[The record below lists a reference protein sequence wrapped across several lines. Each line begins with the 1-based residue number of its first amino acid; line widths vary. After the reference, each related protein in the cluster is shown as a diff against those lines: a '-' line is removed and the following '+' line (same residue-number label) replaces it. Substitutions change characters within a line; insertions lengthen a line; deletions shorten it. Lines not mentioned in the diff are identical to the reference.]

1 MKYNVVMTGKIL
13 EPAQQKLAERC
24 NLRIWDQSAP
34 NARETLLQCLAD
46 AEGLMIRSDLQVDEE
61 LLRHAPNLRVIAQ
74 PMVGYDNVDI
84 DACTRHGIPYG
95 NTPGVLVDTTAE
107 LTFALMIC
115 AARRVH
121 AGWNFVRDGR
131 WQQGESFPYG
141 FDLYGKTLGVVGM
154 GQIGVAVATRAKA
167 FGMKVIYNNR
177 RQRPDDTELGFQY
190 VTLDKLLADA
200 DYIVVLTPLTPQ
212 SYQLFGAK
220 EFAAMKTS
228 AHFINVAR
236 GPVVDTM
243 ALYEALKD
251 GQIAYAAL
259 DVTDPEPIP
268 ADHPLLQLNNILI
281 TPHIGS
287 ATLRTRTAMNM
298 LAADNLLAGLER
310 KPLPAC
316 VNPTVNYR

>member
-1 MKYNVVMTGKIL
+1 LKYNVVMTGKIL

-34 NARETLLQCLAD
+34 NARETLHQWLAE
-46 AEGLMIRSDLQVDEE
+46 AEGLIVKSDLQVDEE
-61 LLRHAPNLRVIAQ
+61 LLRHAPKLRVIAQ

-84 DACTRHGIPYG
+84 DACTRRGIPYG
-95 NTPGVLVDTTAE
+95 NTPDVLVDTTAE
-107 LTFALMIC
+107 LAFALMIG

-121 AGWNFVRDGR
+121 EGWNFVRDGR

-141 FDLYGKTLGVVGM
+141 VDLYGKTLGVVGM
-154 GQIGVAVATRAKA
+154 GQIGAAVAKRARA

-190 VTLDKLLADA
+190 ATLETLLADA

-220 EFAAMKTS
+220 EFAAMKPS

-243 ALYEALKD
+243 ALHEALRT

-268 ADHPLLQLNNILI
+268 ADHPLLKLNNILI

-298 LAADNLLAGLER
+298 LAADNLLAGLDR

>member
-24 NLRIWDQSAP
+24 NLRIWDQAAP
-34 NARETLLQCLAD
+34 NARETLLQWLAD

-121 AGWNFVRDGR
+121 EGWDFVRDGR

-141 FDLYGKTLGVVGM
+141 FDLHGKTLGVVGM

-177 RQRPDDTELGFQY
+177 RQRPDDKELGFQY
-190 VTLDKLLADA
+190 VTLDELLADA

-220 EFAAMKTS
+220 EFAAMKPS

-268 ADHPLLQLNNILI
+268 TGHPLLELNNILI

-287 ATLRTRTAMNM
+287 ATLRTRIAMNM

>member
-1 MKYNVVMTGKIL
+1 MTGKIL

-24 NLRIWDQSAP
+24 NLRIWDQAAP
-34 NARETLLQCLAD
+34 NARETLLQWLAD

-121 AGWNFVRDGR
+121 EGWDFVRDGR

-141 FDLYGKTLGVVGM
+141 FDLHGKTLGVVGM

-177 RQRPDDTELGFQY
+177 RQRPDDKELGFQY
-190 VTLDKLLADA
+190 VTLDELLADA

-220 EFAAMKTS
+220 EFAAMKPS

-268 ADHPLLQLNNILI
+268 TGHPLLELNNILI

-287 ATLRTRTAMNM
+287 ATLRTRIAMNM

>member
-1 MKYNVVMTGKIL
+1 MTGKIL

-24 NLRIWDQSAP
+24 HLRIWDQSAP
-34 NARETLLQCLAD
+34 NARETLLQWLAD

-84 DACTRHGIPYG
+84 DACTRRGIPYG

-121 AGWNFVRDGR
+121 EGWNFVKDGR
-131 WQQGESFPYG
+131 WQQGESFSYG
-141 FDLYGKTLGVVGM
+141 VDLYGKTLGIVGM
-154 GQIGVAVATRAKA
+154 GQIGVAVASRAKA

-177 RQRPDDTELGFQY
+177 CQRPDDTALGFQY
-190 VTLDKLLADA
+190 VSLDNLLTDA

-220 EFAAMKTS
+220 EFAAMKPS
-228 AHFINVAR
+228 AYFINAAR

-243 ALYEALKD
+243 ALYEALKT

-268 ADHPLLQLNNILI
+268 AGHPLLQLDNVII

-298 LAADNLLAGLER
+298 LAAENLLAGLER

>member
-1 MKYNVVMTGKIL
+1 LKYNVVMTGKIL

-34 NARETLLQCLAD
+34 NARETLLQWLAD

-107 LTFALMIC
+107 LAFALMIC

-121 AGWNFVRDGR
+121 EGWDFVRDGR
-131 WQQGESFPYG
+131 WQQRESFPYG
-141 FDLYGKTLGVVGM
+141 FDLHGKTLGVVGM

-177 RQRPDDTELGFQY
+177 RQRPDDAELGFQY

-220 EFAAMKTS
+220 EFAAMKPS

-243 ALYEALKD
+243 ALHEALRT

-268 ADHPLLQLNNILI
+268 ADHPLLKLNNILI